1 LRKIES
7 FLNNNTP
14 FAIIQYFE
22 SLKSTRKEK
31 LKKYE
36 LIFINEQNE
45 LEFIVLTVKGILFF
59 KQHLDKI
66 KLIIENG
73 YGKVYEYNEFK
84 AYKEKILIK

>member
-1 LRKIES
+1 MRKIER
-7 FLNNNTP
+7 LLADNTP
-14 FAIIQYFE
+14 FAIIEYFE

-31 LKKYE
+31 FKKYE

-45 LEFIVLTVKGILFF
+45 LEFIVLTVKGIRFF

-66 KLIIENG
+66 KLIIDKS

-84 AYKEKILIK
+84 AYKEKTLTN